1 MIHTPEDGIRT
12 VPLPYKQHMTNDATE
27 LLHAYVA
34 VLKLAEDHAQNVAKT
49 LERFDPYDDV
59 VAEVT
64 KVFDSAGKHIDAAAV
79 ALFFALFGK
88 PDDKGG
94 LDTNIVS

>member
-1 MIHTPEDGIRT
+1 MIYTPEDGIRT
-12 VPLPYKQHMTNDATE
+12 VPLPYKQRMTNDATE

-34 VLKLAEDHAQNVAKT
+34 VLKLAEDHAQNVAKA
-49 LERFDPYDDV
+49 LERFDPEEDY
-59 VAEVT
+59 AMT
-64 KVFDSAGKHIDAAAV
+64 GAYASAGKHIDAAAA